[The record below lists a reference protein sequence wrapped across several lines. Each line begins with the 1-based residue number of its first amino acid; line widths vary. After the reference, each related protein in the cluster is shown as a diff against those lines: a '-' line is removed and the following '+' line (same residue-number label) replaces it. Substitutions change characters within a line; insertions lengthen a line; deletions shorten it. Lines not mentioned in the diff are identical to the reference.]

1 MKEAI
6 GTMIRAV
13 LKIGGGA
20 LVAKGIADEGQVEA
34 VIGAIVTIVGVIWG
48 IVEAK
53 KSATARQDAQP

>member
-20 LVAKGIADEGQVEA
+20 LVAKGFADEAQVEA
-34 VIGAIVTIVGVIWG
+34 VIGAIVTIVGVAWG
-48 IVEAK
+48 IWDAK
-53 KSATARQDAQP
+53 KAATNRQDVQP